1 MATETLA
8 VRFGKRVRDLRR
20 ERGWSQV
27 YLGVHSGL
35 SKTFICNPERGCKEP
50 CLGTIQTLADS
61 FGVSLG
67 EFFRAL

>member
-1 MATETLA
+1 MATERIA
-8 VRFGKRVRDLRR
+8 VRFGKRVRALRL

-35 SKTFICNPERGCKEP
+35 SKTFICNLERGDKEP

-67 EFFRAL
+67 EMFRPL

>member
-1 MATETLA
+1 MATATLA
-8 VRFGKRVRDLRR
+8 IRFGKRVQVLRK

-35 SKTFICNPERGCKEP
+35 SKTFICNLERGDKEP

-61 FGVSLG
+61 FGVSLA
-67 EFFRAL
+67 ELFQKL